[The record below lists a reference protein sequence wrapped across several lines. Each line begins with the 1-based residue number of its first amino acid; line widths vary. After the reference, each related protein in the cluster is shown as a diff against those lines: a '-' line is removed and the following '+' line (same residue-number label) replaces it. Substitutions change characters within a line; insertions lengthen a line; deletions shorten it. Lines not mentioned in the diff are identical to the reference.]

1 VRRAQPNDRARHADC
16 CAGPLI
22 GKPSRRAATNRA
34 SVQQRGCKWLI
45 EVDVQGFFDTINHGI
60 LLKLLEKR
68 IDDHKFIDLLVTA
81 STSGLGRVSSNPVS
95 QKLQALRE
103 EIDGK
108 TADRLL

>member
-1 VRRAQPNDRARHADC
+1 M
-16 CAGPLI
+16 
-22 GKPSRRAATNRA
+22 
-34 SVQQRGCKWLI
+34 
-45 EVDVQGFFDTINHGI
+45 DVQGFFDTINHGI